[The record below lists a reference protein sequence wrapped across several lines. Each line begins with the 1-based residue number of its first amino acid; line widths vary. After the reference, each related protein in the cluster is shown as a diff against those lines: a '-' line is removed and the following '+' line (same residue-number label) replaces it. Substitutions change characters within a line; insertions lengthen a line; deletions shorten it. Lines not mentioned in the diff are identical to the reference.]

1 MNISSTTTPQDEAI
15 GLLGEVITNL
25 TSANKNIKSVL
36 RMCQHVCELLGLDQQ
51 KNWIYQ
57 ELNGYYNGAIL
68 PPYRKISGMRKW
80 DVSQSGHDSIT
91 WLSESIAYG
100 VDSQIYEEETD
111 TLEVWAGID
120 WFISTSPIGYRE
132 VLKETKVVTTP
143 SKRDRVT
150 LHRVRIFGSPAIT
163 WGLSQIEK
171 AIYDFASRTYVQLKY
186 SNVIRHIWDGYQIQ
200 VDKVISQLGLTQHL
214 SAIETNLISTNPEAW
229 RSAAF
234 ECRNLVNDLANY
246 LWRDPR
252 VRYEYL
258 PGKTDDGKLDVSQ
271 GKSGNRL
278 SAYLHQK
285 GITGTQGKY
294 LRDEASR
301 LSTSIQSLISFQS
314 EAHEPVSNLN
324 ARSVAI
330 ATYILIAEIIMRTDL
345 IPVEHYQKPVIE
357 DDNST

>member
-1 MNISSTTTPQDEAI
+1 MSVITSPQDEAI
-15 GLLGEVITNL
+15 GLLGEVIANL
-25 TSANKNIKSVL
+25 TSTNKDLKSVL
-36 RMCQHVCELLGLDQQ
+36 RKCQHVCELLGWEQQ
-51 KNWIYQ
+51 KQWIHQ
-57 ELNGYYNGAIL
+57 ELNGYYKGAIL
-68 PPYRKISGMRKW
+68 PPYRIISGVRKW
-80 DVSQSGHDSIT
+80 DIGQSGHDSIT
-91 WLSESIAYG
+91 WISESIAYG
-100 VDSQIYEEETD
+100 VDSQIYEEESD

-120 WFISTSPIGYRE
+120 WFISASSVGYRD

-143 SKRDRVT
+143 SKKDRVT

-171 AIYDFASRTYVQLKY
+171 AVYDFASSAYVQLKY
-186 SNVIRHIWDGYQIQ
+186 SNVIKHIWDGYQIQ

-214 SAIETNLISTNPEAW
+214 SAIEANLLSTNPEAW
-229 RSAAF
+229 RAAAF

-252 VRYEYL
+252 DRYEHL

-271 GKSGNRL
+271 GKFGNRL

-301 LSTSIQSLISFQS
+301 LSASIQSLISFQS
-314 EAHEPVSNLN
+314 EAHEPVSHSN
-324 ARSVAI
+324 ARSIAI
-330 ATYILIAEIIMRTDL
+330 ATYVLIAEIATRTDL
-345 IPVEHYQKPVIE
+345 IPIESYQKPVVADE
-357 DDNST
+357 NAS